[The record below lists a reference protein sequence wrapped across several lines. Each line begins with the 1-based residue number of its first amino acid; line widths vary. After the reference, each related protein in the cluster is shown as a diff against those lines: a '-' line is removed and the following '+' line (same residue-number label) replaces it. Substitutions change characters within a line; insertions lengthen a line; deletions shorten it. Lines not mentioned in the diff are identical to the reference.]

1 MKRLFG
7 ILLWALFCLFGT
19 QLSFGQNNR
28 EQVLALQRQAIELM
42 DNGDPDQGI
51 VLLRQA
57 LTLDPD
63 YWPLTYEMAYAYM
76 VKRDYQKAIKLAKT
90 LYKYEDCNDLVYQLV
105 GNCYDYLKNPKKA
118 LKVYAQGLKR
128 FPDSG
133 ALYLEQGVVSGM
145 QGHYDEAVASFEKG
159 ISVAPMFPS
168 NYYRAAQFYAY
179 STSKVWSQ
187 IYGEIM
193 MNLLPSGDRN
203 KEMSEL
209 LFRNYKTGIVFS
221 TDSVSV
227 DFYENRPIAITID
240 MLLAGDVREPYGAV
254 YEAAMQAAAGGERSV
269 DLESLNRIRS
279 RWIDEGLKKLD
290 EGANTVLKYDNQIV
304 VPFLEYLRSVRDA
317 GHLEAYN
324 YWVLRE
330 GNKTAFG
337 LWVNDNRQKFN
348 DFMKWFEHNRLK
360 IADAP
365 IPISYLLLIG
375 AAVIDIPIY
384 GDSAVCPNLHIFA
397 EDRMRL
403 GKQGTSSR
411 FLSAFAI
418 FVT

>member
-254 YEAAMQAAAGGERSV
+254 YEAAMQAAALSGVDVRLMLPERA
-269 DLESLNRIRS
+269 DNRITHLGSHSYLADVMQAGVKVYFYKKGFLHSKLMVSDDMLSTVGSTNVDFRS
-279 RWIDEGLKKLD
+279 
-290 EGANTVLKYDNQIV
+290 
-304 VPFLEYLRSVRDA
+304 
-317 GHLEAYN
+317 
-324 YWVLRE
+324 
-330 GNKTAFG
+330 
-337 LWVNDNRQKFN
+337 
-348 DFMKWFEHNRLK
+348 FEHNFEVNAFMYDVETALEMKEIFLQDQRESTQIFLKNWVKRSWRRRAAESVVRLL
-360 IADAP
+360 AP
-365 IPISYLLLIG
+365 LL
-375 AAVIDIPIY
+375 
-384 GDSAVCPNLHIFA
+384 
-397 EDRMRL
+397 
-403 GKQGTSSR
+403 
-411 FLSAFAI
+411 
-418 FVT
+418 

>member
-7 ILLWALFCLFGT
+7 ILLWTLFCLFGT

-90 LYKYEDCNDLVYQLV
+90 LYKYEDCNDLVYLLV

-133 ALYLEQGVVSGM
+133 ALYLEQGVVLGM
-145 QGHYDEAVASFEKG
+145 QGHYDEAVSSFEKG

-209 LFRNYKTGIVFS
+209 LFRNYKAGIVFS
-221 TDSVSV
+221 ADSVAV

-240 MLLAGDVREPYGAV
+240 MLMAGDVREPYGAV

-269 DLESLNRIRS
+269 DLESMNRIRS
-279 RWIDEGLKKLD
+279 RWIDESLKKLD
-290 EGANTVLKYDNQIV
+290 EGVNTIV

-365 IPISYLLLIG
+365 IPISYL
-375 AAVIDIPIY
+375 
-384 GDSAVCPNLHIFA
+384 
-397 EDRMRL
+397 
-403 GKQGTSSR
+403 
-411 FLSAFAI
+411 
-418 FVT
+418 

>member
-1 MKRLFG
+1 
-7 ILLWALFCLFGT
+7 
-19 QLSFGQNNR
+19 
-28 EQVLALQRQAIELM
+28 
-42 DNGDPDQGI
+42 
-51 VLLRQA
+51 
-57 LTLDPD
+57 
-63 YWPLTYEMAYAYM
+63 
-76 VKRDYQKAIKLAKT
+76 
-90 LYKYEDCNDLVYQLV
+90 
-105 GNCYDYLKNPKKA
+105 
-118 LKVYAQGLKR
+118 
-128 FPDSG
+128 
-133 ALYLEQGVVSGM
+133 
-145 QGHYDEAVASFEKG
+145 
-159 ISVAPMFPS
+159 
-168 NYYRAAQFYAY
+168 
-179 STSKVWSQ
+179 
-187 IYGEIM
+187 

-337 LWVNDNRQKFN
+337 LWVSDNRQKFN
-348 DFMKWFEHNRLK
+348 DFMKLFEHNRLK

-365 IPISYLLLIG
+365 IPISYL
-375 AAVIDIPIY
+375 
-384 GDSAVCPNLHIFA
+384 
-397 EDRMRL
+397 
-403 GKQGTSSR
+403 
-411 FLSAFAI
+411 
-418 FVT
+418 

>member
-330 GNKTAFG
+330 GNMST
-337 LWVNDNRQKFN
+337 
-348 DFMKWFEHNRLK
+348 FMSQRRSSAATRRARLR
-360 IADAP
+360 
-365 IPISYLLLIG
+365 SEVTS
-375 AAVIDIPIY
+375 AAVFSGVSSVWRIIAATV
-384 GDSAVCPNLHIFA
+384 SA
-397 EDRMRL
+397 
-403 GKQGTSSR
+403 SSR
-411 FLSAFAI
+411 NSRQLI
-418 FVT
+418 R

>member
-290 EGANTVLKYDNQIV
+290 EGANTVLKYDNQIG
-304 VPFLEYLRSVRDA
+304 FIR
-317 GHLEAYN
+317 H
-324 YWVLRE
+324 
-330 GNKTAFG
+330 
-337 LWVNDNRQKFN
+337 
-348 DFMKWFEHNRLK
+348 FE
-360 IADAP
+360 
-365 IPISYLLLIG
+365 
-375 AAVIDIPIY
+375 
-384 GDSAVCPNLHIFA
+384 
-397 EDRMRL
+397 
-403 GKQGTSSR
+403 
-411 FLSAFAI
+411 
-418 FVT
+418 

>member
-145 QGHYDEAVASFEKG
+145 QGHYDETVASFEKG

-304 VPFLEYLRSVRDA
+304 VRCGMPVIWKPTTIGCS
-317 GHLEAYN
+317 GK
-324 YWVLRE
+324 
-330 GNKTAFG
+330 GI
-337 LWVNDNRQKFN
+337 
-348 DFMKWFEHNRLK
+348 RLH
-360 IADAP
+360 
-365 IPISYLLLIG
+365 
-375 AAVIDIPIY
+375 
-384 GDSAVCPNLHIFA
+384 SAC
-397 EDRMRL
+397 
-403 GKQGTSSR
+403 G
-411 FLSAFAI
+411 SATTGRNSMI
-418 FVT
+418 L

>member
-133 ALYLEQGVVSGM
+133 ALYLEQGGRF
-145 QGHYDEAVASFEKG
+145 G
-159 ISVAPMFPS
+159 
-168 NYYRAAQFYAY
+168 N
-179 STSKVWSQ
+179 
-187 IYGEIM
+187 
-193 MNLLPSGDRN
+193 
-203 KEMSEL
+203 
-209 LFRNYKTGIVFS
+209 
-221 TDSVSV
+221 
-227 DFYENRPIAITID
+227 
-240 MLLAGDVREPYGAV
+240 AGA
-254 YEAAMQAAAGGERSV
+254 
-269 DLESLNRIRS
+269 
-279 RWIDEGLKKLD
+279 
-290 EGANTVLKYDNQIV
+290 
-304 VPFLEYLRSVRDA
+304 LR
-317 GHLEAYN
+317 
-324 YWVLRE
+324 
-330 GNKTAFG
+330 
-337 LWVNDNRQKFN
+337 
-348 DFMKWFEHNRLK
+348 
-360 IADAP
+360 
-365 IPISYLLLIG
+365 
-375 AAVIDIPIY
+375 
-384 GDSAVCPNLHIFA
+384 
-397 EDRMRL
+397 
-403 GKQGTSSR
+403 
-411 FLSAFAI
+411 
-418 FVT
+418 

>member
-63 YWPLTYEMAYAYM
+63 YWPWTYEMAYAYM

-365 IPISYLLLIG
+365 IPISYL
-375 AAVIDIPIY
+375 
-384 GDSAVCPNLHIFA
+384 
-397 EDRMRL
+397 
-403 GKQGTSSR
+403 
-411 FLSAFAI
+411 
-418 FVT
+418 

>member
-57 LTLDPD
+57 LALDPD

-90 LYKYEDCNDLVYQLV
+90 LYKYEDCNDLVYQLVGNCYDYLKNPKKDLKFYSKWLKRFTYSVSLYQLV

-279 RWIDEGLKKLD
+279 RWIDESLKKLD
-290 EGANTVLKYDNQIV
+290 EGANTVVKYDNQIV

-337 LWVNDNRQKFN
+337 LWVSDNRQKFN

-365 IPISYLLLIG
+365 VPISYL
-375 AAVIDIPIY
+375 
-384 GDSAVCPNLHIFA
+384 
-397 EDRMRL
+397 
-403 GKQGTSSR
+403 
-411 FLSAFAI
+411 
-418 FVT
+418 

>member
-187 IYGEIM
+187 IYSEIM
-193 MNLLPSGDRN
+193 MNLLPSGDRHN
-203 KEMSEL
+203 DRYASGRGCAGAL
-209 LFRNYKTGIVFS
+209 RCRVRGGDAGCGRGRTVRRSGIPEP
-221 TDSVSV
+221 DPEPV
-227 DFYENRPIAITID
+227 DRRRPEEV
-240 MLLAGDVREPYGAV
+240 GRRGEYGAEV
-254 YEAAMQAAAGGERSV
+254 
-269 DLESLNRIRS
+269 
-279 RWIDEGLKKLD
+279 
-290 EGANTVLKYDNQIV
+290 
-304 VPFLEYLRSVRDA
+304 
-317 GHLEAYN
+317 
-324 YWVLRE
+324 
-330 GNKTAFG
+330 
-337 LWVNDNRQKFN
+337 
-348 DFMKWFEHNRLK
+348 
-360 IADAP
+360 
-365 IPISYLLLIG
+365 
-375 AAVIDIPIY
+375 
-384 GDSAVCPNLHIFA
+384 
-397 EDRMRL
+397 
-403 GKQGTSSR
+403 
-411 FLSAFAI
+411 
-418 FVT
+418 

>member
-28 EQVLALQRQAIELM
+28 EQVLALQRQVIELM

-133 ALYLEQGVVSGM
+133 ALYLEQGVVLGM

-203 KEMSEL
+203 KEISEL
-209 LFRNYKTGIVFS
+209 LFRNYKAGIVFS
-221 TDSVSV
+221 ADSVSV

-240 MLLAGDVREPYGAV
+240 MLMAGDVREPYGAV
-254 YEAAMQAAAGGERSV
+254 YEAAMQAAVGGERSV

-279 RWIDEGLKKLD
+279 RWIDESLKKLD
-290 EGANTVLKYDNQIV
+290 EGANTVVKYDNQIV

-337 LWVNDNRQKFN
+337 LWVSDNRQKFN
-348 DFMKWFEHNRLK
+348 DFMKWLEHNRLK

-365 IPISYLLLIG
+365 VPISYL
-375 AAVIDIPIY
+375 
-384 GDSAVCPNLHIFA
+384 
-397 EDRMRL
+397 
-403 GKQGTSSR
+403 
-411 FLSAFAI
+411 
-418 FVT
+418 

>member
-209 LFRNYKTGIVFS
+209 LFRNY
-221 TDSVSV
+221 
-227 DFYENRPIAITID
+227 
-240 MLLAGDVREPYGAV
+240 
-254 YEAAMQAAAGGERSV
+254 
-269 DLESLNRIRS
+269 
-279 RWIDEGLKKLD
+279 
-290 EGANTVLKYDNQIV
+290 
-304 VPFLEYLRSVRDA
+304 
-317 GHLEAYN
+317 
-324 YWVLRE
+324 
-330 GNKTAFG
+330 
-337 LWVNDNRQKFN
+337 
-348 DFMKWFEHNRLK
+348 RL
-360 IADAP
+360 
-365 IPISYLLLIG
+365 
-375 AAVIDIPIY
+375 
-384 GDSAVCPNLHIFA
+384 
-397 EDRMRL
+397 
-403 GKQGTSSR
+403 
-411 FLSAFAI
+411 
-418 FVT
+418 